1 MIVKNQHTIK
11 EKACVFG
18 IGLHTGIESKLTF
31 KPAKPNTGIRFLRT
45 DLEKQIEIP
54 ADIDHVVDISR
65 GTKLGINGNEI
76 HTVEHVLAAVSGLE
90 IDNLLIEL
98 SGPEPPVMDGS
109 AKPFVDALLS
119 ARIVEQEA
127 VRKKLI
133 IDRTVTF
140 NDPVEEVDIH
150 VTPSDRFRITF
161 MVQYNDDDLNIGT
174 QYYAIYSL
182 SDNFINEIAPARTF
196 SLLSE
201 VETLKNNGLIKGG
214 NLDNAIIFVDK
225 PIEDS
230 EKRKLKKLFN
240 IKDTITIG
248 KKGILNNRKLRYKN
262 EPVRH
267 KILDLIGD
275 LSLLGV
281 PIQGHVVAAR
291 SGHRSNVE
299 LVKKIRKVFNKQFI
313 QKEFAEARKEQEF
326 VSIDIETITKILPHR
341 YPFLMVDR
349 ITKLTPKNKIIAIKN
364 VSVNEPYFIGHFPE
378 RPVMPG
384 VMILEALGQAGG
396 VLLLNSL
403 ANPDSK
409 LVMFTSMD
417 NVKFRRVV
425 TPGDQLQLKVSMIRQ
440 RENFTV
446 MEAAAYVDGKL
457 VASAKL
463 SAAIT
468 EK

>member
-1 MIVKNQHTIK
+1 MIAKNQHTIK
-11 EKACVFG
+11 EKACVSG
-18 IGLHTGIESKLTF
+18 IGLHTGIKSKLTF
-31 KPAKPNTGIRFLRT
+31 RPAKPNTGIRFLRT
-45 DLEKQIEIP
+45 DLEKPIEIP
-54 ADIDHVVDISR
+54 ADIEHVVDISR

-133 IDRTVTF
+133 IDKTVTF
-140 NDPVEEVDIH
+140 NDPAEEVDIH

-161 MVQYNDDDLNIGT
+161 MVQYDDEVNIGT

-201 VETLKNNGLIKGG
+201 VESLKNNGLIKGG

-225 PIEDS
+225 PIEKS
-230 EKRKLKKLFN
+230 EKEKLKKLFN

-248 KKGILNNRKLRYKN
+248 EKGILNNRRLRYPN

-275 LSLLGV
+275 LCLLGV
-281 PIQGHVVAAR
+281 PMQGHVVAAR

-299 LVKKIRKVFNKQFI
+299 LVKKIRRMFNKQFI

-326 VSIDIETITKILPHR
+326 ISIDIETITKILPHR

-364 VSVNEPYFIGHFPE
+364 VSVNEPYFTGHFPE
-378 RPVMPG
+378 KPVMPG

-417 NVKFRRVV
+417 KVKFRKVV
-425 TPGDQLQLKVSMIRQ
+425 TPGDQLQLKVSMVRQ
-440 RENFTV
+440 RANFTV
-446 MEAAAYVDGKL
+446 MEAAAYVDGKM

>member
-1 MIVKNQHTIK
+1 MIAKNQHTIK
-11 EKACVFG
+11 EEACVYG
-18 IGLHTGIESKLTF
+18 VGLHTGIESKLTF
-31 KPAKPNTGIRFLRT
+31 KPAKSNTGIRFVRT
-45 DLEKQIEIP
+45 DLEKHIEIP
-54 ADIDHVVDISR
+54 ADIEHVVDISR

-119 ARIVEQEA
+119 ARIIEQEA

-133 IDRTVTF
+133 IDKTVTF
-140 NDPVEEVDIH
+140 NDPAEEVDIH

-161 MVQYNDDDLNIGT
+161 MVQYDDEVNIGT

-196 SLLSE
+196 SLLGE
-201 VETLKNNGLIKGG
+201 VESLKDKGLIKGG
-214 NLDNAIIFVDK
+214 NLDNAIVFVDK

-230 EKRKLKKLFN
+230 EKEKLKELFN
-240 IKDTITIG
+240 IKDKITIG
-248 KKGILNNRKLRYKN
+248 EKGILNNRKLRYPN

-281 PIQGHVVAAR
+281 PMQGHVVAAR

-299 LVKKIRKVFNKQFI
+299 LVKKIRKMFNKQFL
-313 QKEFAEARKEQEF
+313 QKEFSKARKEQEF
-326 VSIDIETITKILPHR
+326 ISIDIETITKILPHR

-378 RPVMPG
+378 KPIMPG

-417 NVKFRRVV
+417 KVKFRKVV
-425 TPGDQLQLKVSMIRQ
+425 TPGDQLQLEVSMIRQ
-440 RENFTV
+440 KANFTV
-446 MEAAAYVDGKL
+446 MEAAAYVNGKM

>member
-1 MIVKNQHTIK
+1 MIVKKQHTIQK
-11 EKACVFG
+11 EVCVSG
-18 IGLHTGIESKLTF
+18 IGLHTGVESKLTF
-31 KPAKPNTGIRFLRT
+31 KPAKANTGIKFLRT
-45 DLEKQIEIP
+45 DLKKQIEIP

-119 ARIVEQEA
+119 AKIIEQDA
-127 VRKKLI
+127 VRKKLV
-133 IDRTVTF
+133 IDRTVTYS
-140 NDPVEEVDIH
+140 DPSEEIDIH

-161 MVQYNDDDLNIGT
+161 MVQYHDEQNIGT

-201 VETLKNNGLIKGG
+201 VEMLKNHGLIKGG
-214 NLDNAIIFVDK
+214 TLENAIIFVDK
-225 PIEDS
+225 PIIDS
-230 EKRKLKKLFN
+230 EKEKLKKLFG
-240 IKDTITIG
+240 IKSTITIG
-248 KKGILNNRKLRYKN
+248 EKGILNNRKLRYAN

-281 PIQGHVVAAR
+281 PMQGHVVAAR

-299 LVKKIRKVFNKQFI
+299 LVKKIRKMFSKQFLQNEFI
-313 QKEFAEARKEQEF
+313 QASEEQEYI
-326 VSIDIETITKILPHR
+326 SIDIETITKILPHR

-349 ITKLTPKNKIIAIKN
+349 ITKLTPEKKIVAIKN
-364 VSVNEPYFIGHFPE
+364 VSVNEPFFTGHFPG
-378 RPVMPG
+378 RPIMPG

-403 ANPDSK
+403 ENPDSK

-417 NVKFRRVV
+417 NVKFRKIV
-425 TPGDQLQLKVSMIRQ
+425 TPGDQLELEVTMIRQ
-440 RENFTV
+440 KRNFTV
-446 MEAAAYVDGKL
+446 MEAVAYVDGKK